1 MNNKKIKI
9 YFNKLLLR
17 FRVVGLSVR
26 FSYRSVDF
34 NQDIFNIIL
43 ILFIKNYLL
52 QNYLL
57 SFDE

>member
-1 MNNKKIKI
+1 MNKKKIKI

-34 NQDIFNIIL
+34 NQDIFKIIL
-43 ILFIKNYLL
+43 ILFNKNYLL
-52 QNYLL
+52 
-57 SFDE
+57 